1 MSSMRFSPS
10 FLDEIRARI
19 PISDVIGRRVTWD
32 RRKTQPSRGDYWA
45 CCPFHG
51 EKSPSFHCE
60 DSKGRYHCF
69 GCGVSGDHFRFLTE
83 LEGLSF
89 PEAVERLA
97 GEAGV
102 PMPARDAEAEKREE
116 GRGGLIAAMKL
127 ASDFFRQTLQE
138 SEGAKARAYLR
149 DRGMNPVTQKLFG
162 VGYAPEGRNRLKE
175 FLAGKGVAREEIE
188 AAGLVVSGEGIA
200 VSYDRFRDRVMFRI
214 LDAREQPIAFG
225 GRAMSSDVAA
235 KYLNSPET
243 DIFHKG
249 NVLYNFAQARR
260 ASKAA
265 GTLVVA
271 EGYMDVIAL
280 HQAGFE
286 HAVAPLGTALTERQL
301 ELLWRT
307 VAEPILCFDGDAAGI
322 KAANRAAQIA
332 IPFLKPGRSLRFALL
347 PEGKDPDDLLR
358 AEGPDA
364 MRAVLTRAR
373 PLADLLWMRETA
385 GGTYDTP
392 ERRADLEHRLKGLVR
407 TIEDE
412 SVRRHYLRDMDD
424 RLRAFFGPAPSTGG
438 YGRGGGAGGE
448 WRGRGRGG
456 GDRIGGGGGRGG
468 AGGPGG
474 MGGRRSPVSD
484 RLSRS
489 SLLRPQGM
497 QAASLREV
505 SIVVGFINH
514 PLLLREAFDY
524 LADVELPPGDLERLR
539 SAVIDVYAD
548 ELHHSRDELLAAIER
563 QGLLP
568 IFEGF
573 ETQLRTV
580 RLWSFL
586 GEAALEDAR
595 EAVRQALH
603 LHHKFRS
610 LHRELKAAEQALAV
624 DGDELAYA
632 QVVEINREINNLAG
646 TEALIDGFGVLSGRP
661 AKGI

>member
-1 MSSMRFSPS
+1 MRFSPS

-116 GRGGLIAAMKL
+116 GRGGLIAASKL
-127 ASDFFRQTLQE
+127 AADFFRQTLQE

-149 DRGMNPVTQKLFG
+149 DRGLNPVTQKIFG

-175 FLAGKGVAREEIE
+175 YLAGKGVAREEIE

-200 VSYDRFRDRVMFRI
+200 VSYDRFRDRVMFPI

-225 GRAMSSDVAA
+225 GRALSSDVSA

-249 NVLYNFAQARR
+249 NVLYNFASARR
-260 ASKAA
+260 ASKGA
-265 GTLVVA
+265 GTLIVA

-307 VAEPILCFDGDAAGI
+307 VSEPLLCFDGDAAGI
-322 KAANRAAQIA
+322 KAANRAAQLA
-332 IPFLKPGRSLRFALL
+332 LPFLKPGRSLRFALL

-358 AEGPDA
+358 ADGAEA
-364 MRAVLTRAR
+364 MQAVLTRAR

-385 GGTYDTP
+385 GGSFDTP
-392 ERRADLEHRLKGLVR
+392 ERRAELEHRLKTLVR
-407 TIEDE
+407 GIEDE

-424 RLRAFFGPAPSTGG
+424 RLRSFFGPPVSQGSN
-438 YGRGGGAGGE
+438 YGRSGE
-448 WRGRGRGG
+448 WRGRGQGGGKQGGGSYRGG
-456 GDRIGGGGGRGG
+456 SGGGGGTGG
-468 AGGPGG
+468 GHAA
-474 MGGRRSPVSD
+474 RRSAVSD

-489 SLLRPQGM
+489 QLLRPMGGP
-497 QAASLREV
+497 ATSLREI
-505 SIVVGFINH
+505 SIVIGFINH

-524 LADVELPPGDLERLR
+524 LADLELSGGDLERLR

-548 ELHHSRDELLAAIER
+548 ELHHSREELLAAIER

-568 IFEGF
+568 VFEGF
-573 ETQLRTV
+573 ESQLRLV
-580 RLWSFL
+580 RLWPVL
-586 GEAALEDAR
+586 AQAALEDAR

-624 DGDELAYA
+624 EGDELAYA
-632 QVVEINREINNLAG
+632 QVIEIKREIDNLAG